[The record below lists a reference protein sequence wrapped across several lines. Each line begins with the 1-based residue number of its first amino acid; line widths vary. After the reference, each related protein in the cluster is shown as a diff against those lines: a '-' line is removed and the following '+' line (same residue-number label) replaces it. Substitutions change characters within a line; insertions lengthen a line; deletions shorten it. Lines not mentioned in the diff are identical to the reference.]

1 MNAHIKNDG
10 FSLIEVMVAM
20 LISGIALMGT
30 LGAVEITS
38 KYAQQGGLSNK
49 ALELAQSRLE
59 VKRSV
64 RWQSL
69 LEDDLDHDGTPDT
82 FMRDDGQGAD
92 VAAGDGIY
100 TAMYEHD
107 GITVVWTIEGDPQKP
122 LNATGIVAIRA
133 VASFSGLRGQ
143 RREVHVATFRANPSY
158 TGQQ

>member
-1 MNAHIKNDG
+1 MNADLKNDG

-20 LISGIALMGT
+20 MISGIALMGA

-38 KYAQQGGLSNK
+38 RYAQQGGLSNQ

-59 VKRSV
+59 AKRSV

-92 VAAGDGIY
+92 AAAGDGIY
-100 TAMYEHD
+100 TAMYERD
-107 GITVVWTIEGDPQKP
+107 GITVVWTIEGEPQRP
-122 LNATGIVAIRA
+122 LHAAGIVAIRA
-133 VASFSGLRGQ
+133 GASYSTLRGQ
-143 RREVHVATFRANPSY
+143 RRDVQVATIRANPNY
-158 TGQQ
+158 TGQP